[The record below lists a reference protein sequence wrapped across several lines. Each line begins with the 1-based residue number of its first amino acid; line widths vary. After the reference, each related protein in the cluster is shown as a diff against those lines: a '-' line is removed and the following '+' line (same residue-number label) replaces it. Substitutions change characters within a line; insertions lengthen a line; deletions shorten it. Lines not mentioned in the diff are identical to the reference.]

1 MPAVQEIP
9 QLCRVSGAVDSSG
22 TPSTT
27 LLRYGVD
34 MNLPSGRF
42 FLTPCRFFLTMVDL
56 DVPMV
61 HLDVPMVHLDVPMV
75 HFRCTYVKLNLINV
89 HL

>member
-1 MPAVQEIP
+1 MTSKEYVITKA
-9 QLCRVSGAVDSSG
+9 
-22 TPSTT
+22 STT

-61 HLDVPMVHLDVPMV
+61 HLDVPLVHLK
-75 HFRCTYVKLNLINV
+75 CTYVKLNLINV

>member
-1 MPAVQEIP
+1 MR
-9 QLCRVSGAVDSSG
+9 C
-22 TPSTT
+22 TSTT
-27 LLRYGVD
+27 LLRYSVD

-42 FLTPCRFFLTMVDL
+42 FLTPCRFFLTMVYL

-61 HLDVPMVHLDVPMV
+61 ELDVPMV
-75 HFRCTYVKLNLINV
+75 HFRFTYVKLNLINV